1 MENMQ
6 YSSGFK
12 SIFKKI
18 FGFQIWEL
26 LNVKQVK
33 KQQIAKLTVSS
44 KHRAIY
50 RVGKGFSRTFQHG

>member
-44 KHRAIY
+44 KHRVIY